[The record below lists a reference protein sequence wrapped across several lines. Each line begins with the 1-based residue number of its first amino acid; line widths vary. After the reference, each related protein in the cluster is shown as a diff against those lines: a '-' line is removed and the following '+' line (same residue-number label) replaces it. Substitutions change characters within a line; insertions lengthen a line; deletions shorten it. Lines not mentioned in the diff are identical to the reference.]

1 MITNQYNGRQEQ
13 METLGYGKSFTALA
27 AEVHHIAKQH
37 GWWDEGD
44 RNFGEI
50 IALIHSEASEALEE
64 WRAGKSAKIYYNPEN
79 SAKPEGIVVEMADI
93 VIRVMDWCHQ
103 QGLDL
108 EGAILTKMAYN
119 ETRPYKHGK
128 RA

>member
-1 MITNQYNGRQEQ
+1 MTERQFNGS
-13 METLGYGKSFTALA
+13 TLSYGLPFTALA
-27 AEVHHIAKQH
+27 AEVHRTAKAH
-37 GWWDEGD
+37 GWWDDGE
-44 RNFGEI
+44 RNFGEV

-64 WRAGKSAKIYYNPEN
+64 WRDGKSAKIYYNPEN
-79 SAKPEGIVVEMADI
+79 PSKPEGIVVEMADI

-119 ETRPYKHGK
+119 ETRPYRHGGK
-128 RA
+128 KA